1 MDGTVLREARSSSS
15 SPLSASSLA
24 PSMLNPPQLLISG
37 VYRESFRLLPLVKKL
52 RLVCTE
58 GLFIGVEGSRVNF
71 HTFSNGCM
79 HVVSVERLRSIL

>member
-1 MDGTVLREARSSSS
+1 MDGTVLRDARSSSS

-58 GLFIGVEGSRVNF
+58 GLFIGVEGSSLPGLIF
-71 HTFSNGCM
+71 TPSPMGACM
-79 HVVSVERLRSIL
+79 LFLWRG